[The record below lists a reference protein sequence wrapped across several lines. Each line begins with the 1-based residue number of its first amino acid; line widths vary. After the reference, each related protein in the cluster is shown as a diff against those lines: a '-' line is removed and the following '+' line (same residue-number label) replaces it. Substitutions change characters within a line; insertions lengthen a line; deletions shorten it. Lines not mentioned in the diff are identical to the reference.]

1 MSEKKER
8 RALAFRVSIEFINE
22 LFELIKKR
30 KYKIIPKD
38 AKIHSIK
45 YELISF
51 DNYSFII
58 TSEKFPIVP
67 QECNCDVGYIKV
79 HQTEGIIELKE
90 RE

>member
-1 MSEKKER
+1 MKKER

-22 LFELIKKR
+22 LFELIKR
-30 KYKIIPKD
+30 GKYKIIPKD

-45 YELISF
+45 YELMAF

-58 TSEKFPIVP
+58 ISKEFPIVP
-67 QECNCDVGYIKV
+67 LECNCNLGYIKV
-79 HQTEGIIELKE
+79 YKEKGIIELKE